1 MKTIQFENIGQL
13 VTLAPLATEHRTI
26 DIEYA
31 DLGIV
36 KNAWLRIQDGLVHSY
51 GEMAH
56 CPYAEEIRDLGGAL
70 VLPGFVDA
78 HTHPIF
84 AGDRSPEF
92 MQRLAG
98 MSYEAIAAQGGGI
111 RSTMAATRG
120 SSQLELEA
128 LTLSRLQQF
137 LRSGTTTVEVKSGYG
152 LSVESE
158 LLQLE
163 VLQAVKDKTPQTLRI
178 TCLALH

>member
-56 CPYAEEIRDLGGAL
+56 CPYAEEIRDL
-70 VLPGFVDA
+70 
-78 HTHPIF
+78 
-84 AGDRSPEF
+84 
-92 MQRLAG
+92 
-98 MSYEAIAAQGGGI
+98 GGGI